1 MSEERA
7 IADRL
12 SGYAD
17 AIAAFSLVNALGF
30 LAAVAELETRC
41 SLAGNR
47 VMVIVVLV
55 ALQILY
61 GAAVVG
67 LRRLEIGM
75 REGLESSTRAIR
87 FRRGFYQGRLIFI
100 TIVTLAMTITSWFT
114 LNPSSCATG

>member
-1 MSEERA
+1 MSE
-7 IADRL
+7 
-12 SGYAD
+12 
-17 AIAAFSLVNALGF
+17 
-30 LAAVAELETRC
+30 
-41 SLAGNR
+41 NR
-47 VMVIVVLV
+47 VIVIVVLV

-67 LRRLEIGM
+67 LRHLELGM